1 MRSEILKY
9 VAGTRVIAD
18 LHFFPFLAYHSEDCF
33 WVKVGIVVPVNI
45 KTIAVSV
52 ANVSKILHLC
62 I

>member
-45 KTIAVSV
+45 
-52 ANVSKILHLC
+52 N
-62 I
+62 